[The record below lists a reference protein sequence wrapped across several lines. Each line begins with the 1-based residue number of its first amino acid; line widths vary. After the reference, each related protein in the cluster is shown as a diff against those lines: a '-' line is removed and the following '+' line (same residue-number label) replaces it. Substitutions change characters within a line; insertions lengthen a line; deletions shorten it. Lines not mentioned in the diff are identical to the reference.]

1 MRQAQAHG
9 AALAPVVEELQAAVQ
24 EAAVMNL
31 VLLASMA
38 LLLPLPTDAA
48 VASRPAP
55 GGLPVPPSSRAT
67 APLSLTSW
75 TLLRGPSGEL
85 SPTTRAVSRRGPMAR
100 TVQQEGLDLATLETV
115 RPEVQWSPAGAFRWV
130 SVPRAQ
136 AVQEGDRARTG
147 IAAAARLVYAEGSV
161 TELGPETGI
170 LVQRLE
176 RTPNDSMVV
185 SLLQTIGSTVHH
197 LRQLLDPAASFEVE
211 TPASTARVRG
221 TTPAVQVANDGRT
234 RVENIPDG
242 TGGLVEVQGKDPGRT
257 VVILRPGE
265 ATEIVPGQAPSSP
278 TAISS
283 GSAQEQAPAGES
295 QTPQQQAQLWQ
306 QVQQAQQ
313 QGAAQL
319 AAVQAAA
326 AYAQEMIRAVLWQ
339 QVLNQLLSGA
349 TATSNPA
356 PSPTIGPGIPTLPP
370 SRTATGVPT
379 LGPSRTATAP
389 TAPTATGIPIA
400 TGTATSI
407 SVPSPT
413 AAVTATT
420 SVTAVTTVTA
430 TTTATPT
437 TGVTATATSLPL
449 PSPTPTPTATPLT
462 QASATSSAVGELV
475 ALTLVPTLGPA
486 LSITSGPSP
495 RAAGAAP
502 PPYAVSNSAASI
514 TVSTPLTGQIL
525 NTSTLAVD
533 AAATV
538 PTNNTV
544 SASAILNDL
553 SVNLVGALPVSAR
566 LLTLDAASVQA
577 SAQLAGPC
585 GGPLLATGTTTITSG
600 TVGGT
605 LGVAVAIPANP
616 APNTVLLDT
625 AGVRL
630 VLNEQILGGDGIRT
644 RSLTVNAIHLTLTN
658 VALPGIGT
666 LSGEVLLSQAQGQ
679 LTCLPS

>member
-1 MRQAQAHG
+1 
-9 AALAPVVEELQAAVQ
+9 
-24 EAAVMNL
+24 
-31 VLLASMA
+31 
-38 LLLPLPTDAA
+38 
-48 VASRPAP
+48 
-55 GGLPVPPSSRAT
+55 
-67 APLSLTSW
+67 
-75 TLLRGPSGEL
+75 
-85 SPTTRAVSRRGPMAR
+85 
-100 TVQQEGLDLATLETV
+100 
-115 RPEVQWSPAGAFRWV
+115 
-130 SVPRAQ
+130 
-136 AVQEGDRARTG
+136 
-147 IAAAARLVYAEGSV
+147 LVYPEGSV

-176 RTPNDSMVV
+176 RTPNDSIAV

-211 TPASTARVRG
+211 TPAGIARARG
-221 TTPAVQVANDGRT
+221 TNPAVQVANDGRT

-242 TGGLVEVQGKDPGRT
+242 TGGLVEVQGKDPGQT
-257 VVILRPGE
+257 LVTLRPGE

-278 TAISS
+278 TAINS
-283 GSAQEQAPAGES
+283 GSAQQQAPAGEPQS
-295 QTPQQQAQLWQ
+295 SQQQAQLWQ
-306 QVQQAQQ
+306 QMQQAQQ

-319 AAVQAAA
+319 AAIQAAA
-326 AYAQEMIRAVLWQ
+326 TYAQETIRAVLWQ

-349 TATSNPA
+349 AATSNPA
-356 PSPTIGPGIPTLPP
+356 PSATIGPGITTLPP
-370 SRTATGVPT
+370 TRTATGVPT

-400 TGTATSI
+400 TGTPTSI

-437 TGVTATATSLPL
+437 TGVTATATSLAL
-449 PSPTPTPTATPLT
+449 PSPTPTATPLA
-462 QASATSSAVGELV
+462 QANATSSAVGELV
-475 ALTLVPTLGPA
+475 ALTLVPVVGPA
-486 LSITSGPSP
+486 LGITSGPSP

-514 TVSTPLTGQIL
+514 TVSTPITGQIL
-525 NTSTLAVD
+525 NTSTLVVD
-533 AAATV
+533 AAAAL
-538 PTNNTV
+538 PSSNTV
-544 SASAILNDL
+544 SASATLNDL
-553 SVNLVGALPVSAR
+553 SVNLVGALPVSAQ
-566 LLTLDAASVQA
+566 LLTLNAASVQA

-605 LGVAVAIPANP
+605 LGLAVAIPANP
-616 APNTVLLDT
+616 APNTVILDI

-630 VLNEQILGGDGIRT
+630 VLNEQIPGGDGIRT

-658 VALPGIGT
+658 VALPGIGA
-666 LSGEVLLSQAQGQ
+666 LSGEIILSQAQGQ